1 MGLPRRA
8 VAAQCNGSHKQLQP
22 SNSSCLFPSPTRSAA
37 TPPTHTSDA
46 STDDYPL
53 GAFGLC
59 RSTAPP
65 PDPLSAVQHRRT
77 GPPLFHPVLRHS
89 AAPFRRPSSA
99 PRLRAT
105 PQAILPVNY
114 SGVCSSYS
122 LFICAICVPIKRSNV
137 RSDHKVRCY
146 IYGDVDGASCHRVWV
161 YYQIFPGVSQWSS
174 STQTLASGFLA
185 VISVNLVIG
194 FYICMAMKET
204 PHHEPQPDPTFL
216 ANAKASINQPTSSQ
230 VNDDSQGKGKGKVE

>member
-53 GAFGLC
+53 GAFGLR
-59 RSTAPP
+59 RSTAPS

-89 AAPFRRPSSA
+89 AASFLFP
-99 PRLRAT
+99 LREAM
-105 PQAILPVNY
+105 
-114 SGVCSSYS
+114 SGVITKFAVTSMVMWMAPV
-122 LFICAICVPIKRSNV
+122 AIV
-137 RSDHKVRCY
+137 
-146 IYGDVDGASCHRVWV
+146 YGF